1 MHEYNYSCL
10 LTIYKNVYM
19 TNREPVVLQSC
30 TDGLL
35 VCTYLSVYVMNMHK
49 RSKLTS
55 SEL

>member
-30 TDGLL
+30 TDG
-35 VCTYLSVYVMNMHK
+35 TYLSVYVMNMHK